1 MVHQQTEADRSLPP
15 VLAAVRD
22 FERMFADAIQHGKD
36 VQLKLTVATVCHGV
50 KFVRLTEDRN
60 YELDSH

>member
-1 MVHQQTEADRSLPP
+1 
-15 VLAAVRD
+15 VRD

-36 VQLKLTVATVCHGV
+36 VQLKLTVATVNNGV

-60 YELDSH
+60 YELDGS